1 MFLSYI
7 SGYILGRFSHMNG
20 LASLFISVAE
30 YLLSLLYFPLFFLN
44 FLCFLAQ
51 KARLVA
57 VMLLQRLRK
66 PSPLPL
72 PLPGEFCL

>member
-44 FLCFLAQ
+44 FPCFLAQ

-57 VMLLQRLRK
+57 LLCCYSDFESHRDK
-66 PSPLPL
+66 
-72 PLPGEFCL
+72 

>member
-7 SGYILGRFSHMNG
+7 SGYILGRFSLING
-20 LASLFISVAE
+20 LASLFISFAE

-44 FLCFLAQ
+44 FPCFLAQ

-57 VMLLQRLRK
+57 MTYVVTATSK
-66 PSPLPL
+66 AIETNDPSRP
-72 PLPGEFCL
+72 